1 MKVLVVWSSVTG
13 NTEKIARAA
22 ARGCPG
28 ARVCSVDKAPDP
40 AGFGPVFL
48 AFWCDK
54 GEIDANSLAYLG
66 RIRDA
71 AKAKGTPID
80 VAFFGTMGGEPESE
94 RARQWLQ
101 RKVAEQAG
109 AGELIRPIGAQLWQ
123 GRIDP
128 RVVERMKRVMPM
140 PPERLA
146 RIEAAA
152 SHPDAQDERQAAQW
166 AAGIL
171 QAYAEERESV
181 PQGEV

>member
-13 NTEKIARAA
+13 NTEKIAKAA

-28 ARVCSVDKAPDP
+28 AEVFAADKAPDP
-40 AGFGPVFL
+40 ARYGRIFL

-71 AKAKGTPID
+71 AKDRGAPID
-80 VAFFGTMGGEPESE
+80 VAFFGTMGGDPQSE
-94 RARQWLQ
+94 RGRQWLE
-101 RKVAEQAG
+101 RKVAEQTG
-109 AGELIRPIGAQLWQ
+109 AGELIRPIGARLWQ
-123 GRIDP
+123 GRVAP
-128 RVVERMKRVMPM
+128 QVVEMMKRVMPM

-152 SHPDAQDERQAAQW
+152 VHPTEEDERQACLW
-166 AAGIL
+166 AAQIS
-171 QAYAEERESV
+171 QTHA
-181 PQGEV
+181 GENG

>member
-28 ARVCSVDKAPDP
+28 AQVCAVDKAPDP

-54 GEIDANSLAYLG
+54 GEIDANSLAYLD

-71 AKAKGTPID
+71 AKAKGAPID

-101 RKVAEQAG
+101 RKVAEQAA
-109 AGELIRPIGAQLWQ
+109 AGEFIRPIGARLWQ

-128 RVVERMKRVMPM
+128 QVVERMKRMMPM

-152 SHPDAQDERQAAQW
+152 AHPNAEDERQAAQW
-166 AAGIL
+166 ATETMKAHAG
-171 QAYAEERESV
+171 E
-181 PQGEV
+181 QG